1 MLSGESDGFRRE
13 ALRVEGCPRAEPSRS
28 HKHPLT
34 MRQEQGSKDFRR
46 CSRRRRRL
54 LVSDAAITIQV
65 KSNLLADSVVAAL
78 VIEADPTNRNED
90 GPTGKCH
97 GAVCLGSAF
106 FAKSSPVGGRLF
118 NFAFD
123 RPLNQG
129 DEPTAI
135 PPPFRE
141 RIR

>member
-54 LVSDAAITIQV
+54 LVSDAAVAIQV
-65 KSNLLADSVVAAL
+65 KSNLLADSVVAAWSL
-78 VIEADPTNRNED
+78 
-90 GPTGKCH
+90 
-97 GAVCLGSAF
+97 
-106 FAKSSPVGGRLF
+106 
-118 NFAFD
+118 
-123 RPLNQG
+123 RPLP
-129 DEPTAI
+129 PTEMKTGQLVNAVGQDSRRRFSRQELSCWRTSI
-135 PPPFRE
+135 QFRL
-141 RIR
+141 